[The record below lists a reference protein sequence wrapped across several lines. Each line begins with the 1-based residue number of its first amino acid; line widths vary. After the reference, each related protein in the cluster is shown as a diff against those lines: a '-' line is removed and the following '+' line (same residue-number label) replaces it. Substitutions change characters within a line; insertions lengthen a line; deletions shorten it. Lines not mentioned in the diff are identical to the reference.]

1 MSRPATLVTG
11 ANGEIGRSLL
21 SALAGDDTREIV
33 TLDLT
38 SLSEAARPVVTAG
51 YTGSVQDRHLLDQVV
66 AHHDIDT
73 IFHLA
78 ALLSARGE
86 HDPELAHAVN
96 VEGTLNVLR
105 AAHLQSSRLR
115 RRVRVLFPSSIA
127 VYGMGSA
134 ADKRASGRVR
144 EEDHNAPITIYGCNK
159 LYGEHLGRY
168 FARHVRP
175 AGGGDGYRLDFRAL
189 RFPGLVSAET
199 LPAGGSSDYGP
210 AMVHAAAAG
219 RPYRSFVGPEARVPF
234 MAMPDA
240 VRALLE
246 LAGADAARLTT
257 CVYNVG
263 AFSPTAADFAAR
275 TVRAFPG
282 AKIEYDP
289 DPMRAAI
296 VDSWP
301 EDVDDAR
308 ARADWGWQPAY
319 GWDRMFD
326 EYLVPTLRARRA

>member
-21 SALAGDDTREIV
+21 SALARDDAREVV
-33 TLDLT
+33 TLDLAAPP
-38 SLSEAARPVVTAG
+38 EAVRTGVAAS
-51 YTGSVQDRHLLDQVV
+51 YTGNVRDRHLLDQIL
-66 AHHDIDT
+66 AHHEIDT

-105 AAHLQSSRLR
+105 AAHHQSARLGH
-115 RRVRVLFPSSIA
+115 RVRVLFPSSIA
-127 VYGMGSA
+127 VYGLASPET
-134 ADKRASGRVR
+134 KRATGRVR
-144 EEDHNAPITIYGCNK
+144 EEDHNAPITMYGCNK

-168 FARHVRP
+168 FARHIQA
-175 AGGGDGYRLDFRAL
+175 AGAGEPCRLDFRAL

-199 LPAGGSSDYGP
+199 LPGGGSSDYGP

-219 RPYRSFVGPEARVPF
+219 RPYRCFVDPGARLPF

-246 LAGADAARLTT
+246 LARADAASLST
-257 CVYNVG
+257 CVYNVA
-263 AFSPTAADFAAR
+263 AFSPTAAEFAAR
-275 TVRAFPG
+275 TARAFPG
-282 AKIEYDP
+282 ARIEYER

-301 EDVDDAR
+301 SDTDDGR
-308 ARADWGWQPAY
+308 ARADWGWRPAY

-326 EYLVPTLRARRA
+326 EYLVPKLSPARK